1 MTAEKIDKIRG
12 TLKVGINTHKHAYT
26 RIANRN
32 KPAYGKRI
40 PMGAAVAIAG
50 VIAGTITAI
59 TRCRFS

>member
-12 TLKVGINTHKHAYT
+12 TLKVGINTH
-26 RIANRN
+26 

-50 VIAGTITAI
+50 VIAGVIAAI